1 MINPELGVEDKIL
14 EREAEGASCHCVTEE
29 YSRNGGKVEK
39 WIKNAEQRRWFS
51 DASDF
56 GNIFR
61 WLSKKN
67 KMYLNLNLWPWLSK
81 VTSSLHLLAM
91 FQRVCCQ
98 QCVCKLYLTFLNVCF
113 HNGSS
118 YLCNTTFCRDVRP
131 SNAVPFFLH
140 ACVVFC
146 CNYRFWKLRTY
157 FMLLWVS
164 VGPLQVCFQ
173 FLFYIL
179 LSVLSDVILTLWE
192 IRLTLYLESNLEF
205 L

>member
-1 MINPELGVEDKIL
+1 MQNSEDDLVMLQILVIYSDDCQRKTKCILTWICDLGS
-14 EREAEGASCHCVTEE
+14 A
-29 YSRNGGKVEK
+29 
-39 WIKNAEQRRWFS
+39 
-51 DASDF
+51 
-56 GNIFR
+56 
-61 WLSKKN
+61 
-67 KMYLNLNLWPWLSK
+67 